1 MRVKRRPLWKTGWLG
16 LALGVPIIALS
27 CSSSSTEPRASNG
40 GVGGASAGSGGSSAN
55 VAGSASTRPS
65 EGGIASAGESGASA
79 GGAHESSAGLSN
91 AGEGGASGA
100 SSELGG
106 AGGEDSNPS
115 SGAGGVNSGG
125 TSGAGGNGGS
135 SGAGGSAGSGGAAG
149 NGGAGGSA
157 GSSGAGAGGS
167 ADTNGMGGMGG
178 SSGSMSCT
186 PFDFGLPPHTGAPA
200 TSADVQAI
208 LDNRCTY
215 CHTRPIAPMGL
226 DLTNVVGVVGQPSQE
241 CTAKLRIKA
250 GSAGES
256 YLMDK
261 VLHAA
266 QNPCT
271 CFEGEGMPF
280 DDDPLTNDELSTLQS
295 WINAGA
301 N

>member
-125 TSGAGGNGGS
+125 TSGA